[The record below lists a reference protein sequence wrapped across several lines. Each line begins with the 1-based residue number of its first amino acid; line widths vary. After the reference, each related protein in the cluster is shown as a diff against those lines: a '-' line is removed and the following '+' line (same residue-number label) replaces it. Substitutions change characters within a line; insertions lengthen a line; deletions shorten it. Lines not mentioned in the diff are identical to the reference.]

1 MTNKL
6 EVNASDFAMHL
17 MNVIV
22 LYAMVQIEVDMVD
35 DLIVDDVPFTKL
47 LLEEENIVVLPR
59 CVFGLGG
66 DDKTKENWMVD
77 NDDAR

>member
-1 MTNKL
+1 M
-6 EVNASDFAMHL
+6 
-17 MNVIV
+17 VI
-22 LYAMVQIEVDMVD
+22 M
-35 DLIVDDVPFTKL
+35 KL